1 VNDEVK
7 LEEAVLKNELEG
19 IELGDFP
26 DVIEFDKVAV

>member
-1 VNDEVK
+1 VK
-7 LEEAVLKNELEG
+7 DKVKFEEAVLKSELEG